1 MIARLPLAVLA
12 VALAAATA
20 AAQPPPVQTP
30 PPQTPPAQPAA
41 QAAQPAFPEGVEIGV
56 IYAQRVLDE
65 SVEGKAIAAK
75 LQALQQKKL
84 AELTEKNKGYEAAQ
98 AKVNQVGATSDQK
111 LAAQKEVDR
120 LQVEIQRMQQDAQS
134 ELEDTRNQS
143 YREFEKKLGPVVQ
156 QLFTE
161 RKLRMI
167 ISREANGLLWV
178 DPAIDL
184 TAEVIKRFDA
194 AVAAAKPAGP
204 PKPPGIE

>member
-1 MIARLPLAVLA
+1 VLA

-30 PPQTPPAQPAA
+30 PPQNPPAQPAA
-41 QAAQPAFPEGVEIGV
+41 QPARPARRASLPEGAEIGV
-56 IYAQRVLDE
+56 IFAQRVLDE
-65 SVEGKAIAAK
+65 SVEGKAIATNCRRCSR
-75 LQALQQKKL
+75 KKL

-98 AKVNQVGATSDQK
+98 ARVNQIGVTADQK

-120 LQVEIQRMQQDAQS
+120 LQVEIQRMQQDAQA
-134 ELEDTRNQS
+134 ELDDTRNQL

-156 QLFTE
+156 QVFTE

-178 DPAIDL
+178 DPAVDL
-184 TAEVIKRFDA
+184 TTEVIKRFDA
-194 AVAAAKPAGP
+194 AVAAVRPAGP
-204 PKPPGIE
+204 PKPPGTE